1 MKFKN
6 LTFSLAAISALS
18 MSIAS
23 AVRADD
29 AEWYL
34 GLGAGRSLS
43 RLSNTKIVDQ
53 VNGPEFS
60 TESVDSNDKVNAYKV
75 FGGYQF
81 TRYLALEGSYADL
94 GHFSFEAQTAPT
106 GTVSGDV
113 RVRAFG
119 LDLVPRL
126 PITEQLS
133 AFLKLGATQAQT
145 RDSLSATGGNVL
157 TETSPRA
164 WRTNVKA
171 GAGLQYLF
179 TSHFG
184 VRGEWERYRISDAV
198 SNRGNIDLTSISLVF
213 PFGRATPTTLS
224 YVAPPAV
231 VVERPAPV
239 VAAPV
244 PAAEPTP
251 VAAPRHVTFS
261 ADALFAF
268 DSAVIRPQGATDL
281 DRFARELRD
290 IHFNRVHVTGH
301 TDRIGTEAY
310 NQGLSQRR
318 ADAVRQYLVDN
329 AGVDAGKIVADGKG
343 SNDPVTAPGQ
353 CGAKR
358 SKSTIECLQP
368 DRRVDIEVGGTDR

>member
-1 MKFKN
+1 MKLKN
-6 LTFSLAAISALS
+6 VTYPLAVTAALS
-18 MSIAS
+18 MSMPS
-23 AVRADD
+23 VVRADD

-43 RLSNTKIVDQ
+43 RLSNAKIVDQ
-53 VNGPEFS
+53 VNGMGFTTS
-60 TESVDSNDKVNAYKV
+60 SVDSNDKVNAYKV

-81 TRYLALEGSYADL
+81 NRYFALEGSYVDL

-126 PITEQLS
+126 PITEQLF

-145 RDSLSATGGNVL
+145 RDTLSATGGNVL
-157 TETSPRA
+157 TETSPRV

-171 GAGLQYLF
+171 GAGLEYLF
-179 TSHFG
+179 TRHFG

-198 SNRGNIDLTSISLVF
+198 SNRGNIELTSVSLVF
-213 PFGRATPTTLS
+213 PFGGAAPAPVS
-224 YVAPPAV
+224 YVAPPAA

-268 DSAVIRPQGATDL
+268 DSAVIRPQGVTAL
-281 DRFARELRD
+281 DTFARELRD
-290 IHFNRVHVTGH
+290 LQFGRVHVTGH

-318 ADAVRQYLVDN
+318 ADAVRQYLVDK
-329 AGVDAGKIVADGKG
+329 AGVDSGKIVAEGKG
-343 SNDPVTAPGQ
+343 SSDPVTAPGQ

-358 SKSTIECLQP
+358 SKATIECLQP
-368 DRRVDIEVGGTDR
+368 DRRVDIEVGGTER